1 MAVAAAPAAAAEEEE
16 EEEGDGSGEIIVPAG
31 DIEVELGDE
40 AAASPAAPLVSPD
53 APPVPP
59 DAPPPAPRKRKH
71 IERGTTDAAET
82 APAQKMDTAA
92 LLKELGG
99 PQGVTLFAIADPDG
113 QLCAIRSSL
122 LEAHQA
128 VVGQAEYAAA
138 GLPEVVGEANSKTE
152 RALLVKEKKKPL
164 PNGFIIV
171 KAAQALL
178 GSPGNYQDFA
188 LVLALAAAKCKPGA
202 IVMALS
208 RKHTPHY
215 LVTAVGAA
223 AVRDLIEGNEVT
235 VASLKKMRN
244 QAHATPEQIRQKVL
258 MLLEGGLTEANDTGE
273 MLVDMR
279 KMTPAVGTATI
290 NLREALAGWSKDG
303 KKAPVQ
309 KAFRAWCA
317 LAW

>member
-1 MAVAAAPAAAAEEEE
+1 MAAAPAAAAEEEE
-16 EEEGDGSGEIIVPAG
+16 EEEGVESGEIIVRDC
-31 DIEVELGDE
+31 DIEVERGNE
-40 AAASPAAPLVSPD
+40 AAALPAAPAVSPD
-53 APPVPP
+53 APPAPP
-59 DAPPPAPRKRKH
+59 SAPPPAPRKRKH
-71 IERGTTDAAET
+71 AAET

-128 VVGQAEYAAA
+128 VVGGAEYAAA

-208 RKHTPHY
+208 HKHTPHY

-223 AVRDLIEGNEVT
+223 AVRDLIKGNEVT